1 MPIDPLAF
9 KFVAE
14 LVRREAAI
22 VLEPGKEYLVE
33 SRLMPVARREKYADL
48 DAFFAAVMR
57 SPEKSPLRYLV
68 VDALTT
74 NETLFFRDFHPF
86 EALRTTVLP
95 DLIPKRAHVR
105 KLNIWSA
112 AASTGQEAYTIA
124 MLIREHFPELANW
137 DVKILGTDLSQ
148 TTLAQAR
155 SGSYSQLEVNRGL
168 PALYLAKY
176 FTQCDDRW
184 LVKEELRRMVEFK
197 SMNLAQPWPVMPPFD
212 LIFIRN
218 VLIYFDQAM
227 KTNILKRMHGCLHPH
242 GLLFLGTAE
251 TTINLDPSWAPVK
264 VGATVAFRHIEA
276 QAVAPPIKKAA

>member
-1 MPIDPLAF
+1 MGVDALSFA
-9 KFVAE
+9 FVAD

-33 SRLMPVARREKYADL
+33 SRLLPVARREKYPDL
-48 DAFFAAVMR
+48 TSFLAAVMK

-95 DLIPKRAHVR
+95 ELLPKRAHVR

-124 MLIREHFPELANW
+124 MIIREHFPEVAGW
-137 DVKILGTDLSQ
+137 DIKIMGTDLS
-148 TTLAQAR
+148 TTTIAQAR

-168 PALYLAKY
+168 PAMYLAKY
-176 FTQCDDRW
+176 FTKCDERW
-184 LVKEELRRMVEFK
+184 LVKDELRRMCEFK
-197 SMNLAQPWPVMPPFD
+197 QMNLAMPWPMLPPFD

-218 VLIYFDQAM
+218 VLIYFDAPT
-227 KTNILKRMHGCLHPH
+227 KTNILGRMHNCLLPH

-251 TTINLDPSWAPVK
+251 TTINLDAGWAPVK
-264 VGATVAFRHIEA
+264 VGATVAFK
-276 QAVAPPIKKAA
+276 QALADAALDAHRKAA